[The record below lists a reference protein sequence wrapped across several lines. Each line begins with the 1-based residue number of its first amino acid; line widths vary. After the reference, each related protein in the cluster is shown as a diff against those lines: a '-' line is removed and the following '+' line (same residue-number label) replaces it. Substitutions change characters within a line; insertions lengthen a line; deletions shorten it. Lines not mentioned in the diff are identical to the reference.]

1 MMTFIIAANI
11 TAEEKLKITFANNL
25 PINTADTK
33 AKIKD
38 FIVFMR
44 SARSASNIS
53 EGVLFDVKV
62 ALNDV
67 MKFGSYAFI
76 LILLH
81 RRIARYCAKLIF
93 FPVISFKSS
102 VRPRPRYLSVY
113 SSIVNPTRF
122 RLCFR

>member
-1 MMTFIIAANI
+1 MFLWISILERFQPKEALNDTFINIIMTFIIAANI

-76 LILLH
+76 LILFSQFH
-81 RRIARYCAKLIF
+81 RFGKG
-93 FPVISFKSS
+93 KH
-102 VRPRPRYLSVY
+102 
-113 SSIVNPTRF
+113 
-122 RLCFR
+122 